1 MQAMWVVVADEGRAR
16 FLELRKS
23 GEDLRDIEEITDA
36 AAHADRADLRRDAP
50 GRFHSPTGQAG
61 PGSGTAPPRTDE
73 LDKEADLFARR
84 VAERLVDAH
93 RKHRYEQLRIVAAPR
108 FLGRLR
114 QALQPEVKDAV
125 LDELDKDLV
134 HLDVR
139 TLTQRLFPSSE
150 RH

>member
-1 MQAMWVVVADEGRAR
+1 MQTIWVVVADEGRAR
-16 FLELRKS
+16 FLELREP
-23 GEDLRDIEEITDA
+23 GQDLRDVEELTDA
-36 AAHADRADLRRDAP
+36 AAHADRADLRRDAQ
-50 GRFHSPTGQAG
+50 GRFHGPGGQQG

-114 QALQPEVKDAV
+114 QQQRAHRQPGGAAAMRAGQTEPRQRQHGAQ
-125 LDELDKDLV
+125 
-134 HLDVR
+134 
-139 TLTQRLFPSSE
+139 LTARP
-150 RH
+150 